1 MWALTSKRQNRS
13 FCVLLSLLFGLFFV
27 LAWSPFFHV
36 SSLLITSSLVRPRW
50 CLHLS
55 LLSLFSSAGV
65 ILSLSSLL
73 PSSSNYLSKMDW
85 RSARKE
91 KKSFK
96 SIPSYDVTTFIS
108 FTRPPRL
115 GASSFRPWLL
125 RFLGMVS
132 ASALCS
138 SDTIVLSH
146 YLNLSNP
153 GFFSTIQCS
162 LRPSIQVLYT
172 SSSLSSF
179 STSTSV
185 LVFPPGI

>member
-91 KKSFK
+91 KKSL
-96 SIPSYDVTTFIS
+96 SLSPLTMS
-108 FTRPPRL
+108 RPLSPLLVLRDSGPPL
-115 GASSFRPWLL
+115 SDRGSCDSWGWSLRL
-125 RFLGMVS
+125 RF
-132 ASALCS
+132 ALR
-138 SDTIVLSH
+138 TPLF
-146 YLNLSNP
+146 YLI
-153 GFFSTIQCS
+153 T
-162 LRPSIQVLYT
+162 
-172 SSSLSSF
+172 
-179 STSTSV
+179 
-185 LVFPPGI
+185 